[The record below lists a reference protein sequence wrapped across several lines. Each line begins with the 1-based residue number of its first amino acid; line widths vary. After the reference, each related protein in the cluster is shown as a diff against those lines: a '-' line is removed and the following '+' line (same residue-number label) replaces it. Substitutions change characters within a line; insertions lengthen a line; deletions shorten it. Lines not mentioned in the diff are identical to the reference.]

1 MSTLTLLGPIPP
13 AAELLGRR
21 YLRTEDDPKRIV
33 IAFTARETFLD
44 LAGHVHGGLL
54 SAMLDEVMTSTITAA
69 TGGTSLGTTISMSVD
84 ILHPVAPGPLIGEG
98 TITLMG
104 QNIGFAEGRLLVDGN
119 LVARST
125 GWCRLVPIEPEWVAA
140 PAATDSFQ

>member
-1 MSTLTLLGPIPP
+1 MSMFNLLGPMPP

-33 IAFTARETFLD
+33 IAFTGRETFRN
-44 LAGHVHGGLL
+44 LAGHIHGGLL
-54 SAMLDEVMTSTITAA
+54 SAMLDEVMTCTITAA
-69 TGGTSLGTTISMSVD
+69 TGGTSLGTTISMTVD
-84 ILHPVAPGPLIGEG
+84 ILHPVAPGPVIGEG
-98 TITLMG
+98 AIKLMG

-125 GWCRLVPIEPEWVAA
+125 GWCRLIPVEPEWIAA
-140 PAATDSFQ
+140 PASGD